1 MGINCTCPLCRH
13 GRGELTDREYAW
25 YLKGCI
31 EILSS
36 IPKSVLA
43 FCERDDATAE
53 ESRFEDISYDELS
66 GCNIVLKEMIEK
78 MKKAG
83 IEVDPAFLCPEQ
95 YTLPKNEVKDGS
107 EHDCTTENCK

>member
-36 IPKSVLA
+36 IPNSVFA

-53 ESRFEDISYDELS
+53 EARFDDNSYDELH

-78 MKKAG
+78 MKKDG
-83 IEVDPAFLCPEQ
+83 IEVDPAFLHPEQ
-95 YTLPKNEVKDGS
+95 FTLPKNEVKDGS
-107 EHDCTTENCK
+107 EHDCTTENCT

>member
-53 ESRFEDISYDELS
+53 ETRFEDNAYDELHGGS
-66 GCNIVLKEMIEK
+66 IVLKEMIEK

-83 IEVDPAFLCPEQ
+83 IEVDPAFLHPEQ
-95 YTLPKNEVKDGS
+95 FTLPKNEVKDGS
-107 EHDCTTENCK
+107 DDDCTTENCK

>member
-1 MGINCTCPLCRH
+1 MGLTCTCPLCRH
-13 GRGELTDREYAW
+13 GRGELTDREYSW

-36 IPKSVLA
+36 IPKSVHA

-53 ESRFEDISYDELS
+53 EARFEDIAYDDLS
-66 GCNIVLKEMIEK
+66 GSQIVLKNMIEK

-83 IEVDPAFLCPEQ
+83 IEVDPAFLHPEH
-95 YTLPKNEVKDGS
+95 YTLPKNEVKD
-107 EHDCTTENCK
+107 ENERRTED

>member
-36 IPKSVLA
+36 IPKSVFA

-53 ESRFEDISYDELS
+53 ESRFDDNSSDELY

-78 MKKAG
+78 MKKDG
-83 IEVDPAFLCPEQ
+83 IEVDPAFLHPEQ
-95 YTLPKNEVKDGS
+95 FTLPKNEVKDGY
-107 EHDCTTENCK
+107 EHDCATENCE

>member
-36 IPKSVLA
+36 IPKSVFA

-53 ESRFEDISYDELS
+53 EARFDDNSYDELH

-78 MKKAG
+78 MKKDG
-83 IEVDPAFLCPEQ
+83 IEVDPAFLHPEQ
-95 YTLPKNEVKDGS
+95 FTLPKNEVKDGS